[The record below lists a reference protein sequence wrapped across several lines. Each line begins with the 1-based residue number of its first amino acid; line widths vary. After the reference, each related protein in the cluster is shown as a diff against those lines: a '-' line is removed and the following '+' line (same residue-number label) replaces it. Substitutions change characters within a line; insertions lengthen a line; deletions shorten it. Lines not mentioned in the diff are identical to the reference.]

1 MADPMTVREKSEASP
16 QESTEPGRVYRP
28 DVDIC
33 ETPEGLRLWVDMPGV
48 DEQSIDVTIE
58 EGTLAIEGRVAVAD
72 YESLTPLYT
81 EYNVG
86 NYRRRFTLASEIDSE
101 RIRARVVNG
110 VLELELPKAEKA
122 KSRRIAVSAG

>member
-33 ETPEGLRLWVDMPGV
+33 EMPEGLRLWVDMPGV
-48 DEQSIDVTIE
+48 DDQSIEVTLE
-58 EGTLAIEGRVAVAD
+58 EGTLSIEGRV
-72 YESLTPLYT
+72 SLTDYDSLIPLYT

-86 NYRRRFTLASEIDSE
+86 NYRRRFTLASEIDGE
-101 RIRARVVNG
+101 RIRARMVNG
-110 VLELELPKAEKA
+110 VLELDLPKAEKA

>member
-1 MADPMTVREKSEASP
+1 MADPMTAREKSEASP
-16 QESTEPGRVYRP
+16 QESTESGRVYRP

-48 DEQSIDVTIE
+48 DEQSIDVTLE
-58 EGTLAIEGRVAVAD
+58 DGTLSIEGRVSLAD

-86 NYRRRFTLASEIDSE
+86 NYRRRFTLASEIDGE
-101 RIRARVVNG
+101 RIRARMVNG
-110 VLELELPKAEKA
+110 VLELDLPKAERA
-122 KSRRIAVSAG
+122 KSRRIAVGTG